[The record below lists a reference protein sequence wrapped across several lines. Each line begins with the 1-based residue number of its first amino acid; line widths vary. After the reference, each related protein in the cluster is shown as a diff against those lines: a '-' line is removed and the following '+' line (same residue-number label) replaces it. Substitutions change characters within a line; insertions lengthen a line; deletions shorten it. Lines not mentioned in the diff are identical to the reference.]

1 MFYSERGTNNL
12 RFGRGSPIS
21 GQEILFENT
30 LWYTEHNFKKAGY
43 ADYNNYTNTF
53 SLQSFHKVDLL
64 HLKNA

>member
-1 MFYSERGTNNL
+1 MQLPENGVAFVL
-12 RFGRGSPIS
+12 LLW
-21 GQEILFENT
+21 ILFENT
-30 LWYTEHNFKKAGY
+30 LWYTEQNFKKAGH